1 MALSAGEV
9 TAVVAVAGNMV
20 AWAKLF
26 HDQKK
31 VASDLAQ
38 TKPGNGDGRLGCPLH
53 TDLVERVGKI
63 EGASER
69 LRTDLSTAHIEDR
82 ENFERIFSKLENVQ
96 VNVALAAEKAAAA
109 QADVKTIAETIER
122 RKRPRPY

>member
-31 VASDLAQ
+31 VANDLSQ
-38 TKPGNGDGRLGCPLH
+38 TKPGNGNGRLPCPLH

-69 LRTDLSTAHIEDR
+69 LWTDMSTAHQEDR
-82 ENFERIFSKLENVQ
+82 DCFNRIFQGLEAVK
-96 VNVALAAEKAAAA
+96 VDAAVTREKATSA
-109 QADVKTIAETIER
+109 QASVKEIAETMER
-122 RKRPRPY
+122 RKFPR